1 MSDDISKILSDAAQL
16 PETETLKTDAIVGKT
31 FTVLD
36 ARSVETQYGPSWVA
50 TIDLDGATVEAWLN
64 GAVVDRQ
71 LTAIVDAGKLPVTVT
86 MTRDESRYGNPF
98 TLLA

>member
-1 MSDDISKILSDAAQL
+1 MSDDISKILSEAAAL

-31 FTVLD
+31 FTILD
-36 ARSVETQYGPSWVA
+36 ARSVETQYGTSWVA
-50 TIDLDGATVEAWLN
+50 TIDLDGAT
-64 GAVVDRQ
+64 
-71 LTAIVDAGKLPVTVT
+71 DAGKLPVTVT